1 MDRKALFESSLL
13 LSNGF
18 NREDYQPVYIMLTH
32 SGTTLSNA
40 IKSVTKNPYSHAS
53 ISFDSSMDNMYSFG
67 RKYAN
72 NPLIGVFVKE
82 SIRKGLYAN
91 VSKTATYSL
100 YVTFVSNEEMNAMK
114 ERLQYFIDNKE
125 KFKYNFVGLIQHQ
138 LGIESH
144 REDAYFC
151 SQFVSEILRSGK
163 DYFNRHSSLVK
174 PYDFAKHKDFLFV
187 KKGKIAN
194 YSQKDVDN
202 KANSL
207 LSKYRNKIKKG
218 DEVVVK

>member
-1 MDRKALFESSLL
+1 MDKRILFESSLL
-13 LSNGF
+13 L
-18 NREDYQPVYIMLTH
+18 NRNDNSEYYPVYVMLTH
-32 SGTTLSNA
+32 SGTALSNA

-53 ISFDSSMDNMYSFG
+53 ISFDSTMDNMYSFG

-100 YVTFVSNEEMNAMK
+100 YVTFVTREEMSAMK

-144 REDAYFC
+144 REDAFFC
-151 SQFVSEILRSGK
+151 SQFVNEILISAK
-163 DYFNRHSSLVK
+163 DYFKRHSSLVK

-187 KKGKIAN
+187 KKGKISN
-194 YSQKDVDN
+194 YSQKDVDTKTN
-202 KANSL
+202 TL
-207 LSKYRNKIKKG
+207 LGKFKSRIKKG
-218 DEVVVK
+218 DESIVK

>member
-1 MDRKALFESSLL
+1 MDRKMLFESSLL
-13 LSNGF
+13 LGQSS
-18 NREDYQPVYIMLTH
+18 EDYYPVYVMLTH
-32 SGTTLSNA
+32 SGTALSNA

-100 YVTFVSNEEMNAMK
+100 YVTFVKKEEIEAMREK
-114 ERLQYFIDNKE
+114 LQYFIDNKE
-125 KFKYNFVGLIQHQ
+125 KFKYNFVGLLQHQ

-144 REDAYFC
+144 RKDAYFC

-163 DYFNRHSSLVK
+163 NYFNRHSSLVK

-194 YSQKDVDN
+194 YSQRDVDSKTKTLLN
-202 KANSL
+202 KFKS
-207 LSKYRNKIKKG
+207 RIKGAGK
-218 DEVVVK
+218 VAK

>member
-1 MDRKALFESSLL
+1 MDRMTLLESSLL
-13 LSNGF
+13 LSSGF
-18 NREDYQPVYIMLTH
+18 DTEEYFPVYVMLTH
-32 SGTTLSNA
+32 SGTALSNA

-100 YVTFVSNEEMNAMK
+100 YVTFVTRDEISAMK

-144 REDAYFC
+144 REYAYFC

-174 PYDFAKHKDFLFV
+174 PYDFAKHKDFMFI

-194 YSQKDVDN
+194 YSQNDVDN
-202 KANSL
+202 KTKTL
-207 LSKYRNKIKKG
+207 LNKFKNKKG
-218 DEVVVK
+218 DKVNAK